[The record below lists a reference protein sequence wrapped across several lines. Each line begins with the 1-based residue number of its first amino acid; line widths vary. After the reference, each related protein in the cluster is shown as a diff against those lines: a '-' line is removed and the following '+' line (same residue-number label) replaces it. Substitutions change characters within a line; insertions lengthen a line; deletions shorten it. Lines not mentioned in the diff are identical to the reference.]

1 MTKNFRKENEY
12 YNQLQKESS
21 QEPRFVFGGS
31 LFQMVLHVFEGR
43 GGPPFTNQDPTLIY
57 VFEVSVEQ
65 LGVDKERVHYPTV
78 VNQHDG
84 RKLARQV
91 RER

>member
-1 MTKNFRKENEY
+1 MNTTINYKRNPPRNPDLFLEVVYFRW
-12 YNQLQKESS
+12 SS
-21 QEPRFVFGGS
+21 MCLRGG
-31 LFQMVLHVFEGR
+31 